1 MSGKDGKPAKAEDIP
16 LTLIFVDIL
25 GFAAITNQ
33 YRVRVQE
40 WHDEASG
47 FSGASTTEMQN
58 RLNRFNTALDKC
70 VIEQSING
78 GIQAMLFSDCAF
90 LVFDTSLRAAIVAA
104 DLMRSFIL
112 KGVPVRMGL
121 GKGTFYNIEHSTSTN
136 VGNVTVSKSRF
147 VGTAVVL
154 AHAAEQ
160 CGGKGMRIFLDASL
174 DDDLPCVRQRIKT
187 IPFSKPLN
195 DVKWELDFLYE
206 SRPIGKEQEVES
218 NDRELFNRV
227 ARMKDPE
234 WLQDVLSQY
243 TETIEAM
250 NRMRKANSRS
260 LVDLDGLEYGGPVN
274 SLWC

>member
-1 MSGKDGKPAKAEDIP
+1 LSENYDNTRAEDE
-16 LTLIFVDIL
+16 LQTLIFVDIL

-40 WHDEASG
+40 WRDEASG
-47 FSGASTTEMQN
+47 FSGASTTEMQG
-58 RLNRFNTALDKC
+58 RLNRFNTVMDKY

-90 LVFDTSLRAAIVAA
+90 LVFDNSLRAAIVAA

-112 KGVPVRMGL
+112 RGVPVRMGL

-147 VGTAVVL
+147 IGTAVVL
-154 AHAAEQ
+154 SHAAEQ

-174 DDDLPCVRQRIKT
+174 DDDLPCLRQRIKT
-187 IPFSKPLN
+187 IPLSKPLN
-195 DVKWELDFLYE
+195 EVKWELDFLYE
-206 SRPIGKEQEVES
+206 SRPIGKEQEVEA

-234 WLQDVLSQY
+234 WPQDVLSQY
-243 TETIEAM
+243 TETLDAM
-250 NRMRKANSRS
+250 NRMRKASSRS
-260 LVDLDGLEYGGPVN
+260 LVDLDGLEYGGPIN